1 MGSRWILGVLE
12 GCWELMAWLLGMRGS
27 GEVGDARERS
37 SRGHLAGAARHL
49 LAVGPRGEGGAAAH
63 VLEHHL
69 EELLFL
75 VLVVVVDRQRHVLR
89 RLVVA
94 CGVSGMRGEYAAW
107 DAGWWCGRGE
117 VCEQRQRP
125 LSPKT
130 SVPVDDL

>member
-94 CGVSGMRGEYAAW
+94 CGVRDAAW
-107 DAGWWCGRGE
+107 DAGVVVVGGE
-117 VCEQRQRP
+117 VCERRRQ